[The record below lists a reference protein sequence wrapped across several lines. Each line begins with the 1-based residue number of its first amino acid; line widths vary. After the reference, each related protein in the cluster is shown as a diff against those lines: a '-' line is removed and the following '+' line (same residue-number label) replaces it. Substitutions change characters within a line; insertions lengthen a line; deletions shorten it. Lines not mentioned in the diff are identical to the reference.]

1 MATATDPLAATGEQS
16 PLRGG
21 LLALL
26 VQGPSYGYELAN
38 RLERQL
44 GPDWGIV
51 RSSLYRTLKAM
62 CAEGLLSAEKSE
74 AGEARIV
81 YSATGRADG
90 AVQSWMESPLSLE
103 DGQLQLQVRMIV
115 ARLEDLPRLV
125 VAVNNH
131 ERSLFVAHVA
141 LKDGIVN
148 AGSLR
153 GAMMRLVREAS
164 RHRIEAELSWL
175 VEARNTILGLMA
187 S

>member
-1 MATATDPLAATGEQS
+1 MFLTRPASSAAGFVNRRGACRRQVLSAQTFARPIHSGRELLSATGRPGTAHKAPSRSRAPRGRGSVCILLRSSSGSLGMATATDPLAATGEQS

-44 GPDWGIV
+44 GPDWRIV

-74 AGEARIV
+74 AAEARIV

-103 DGQLQLQVRMIV
+103 DGQLQ
-115 ARLEDLPRLV
+115 
-125 VAVNNH
+125 
-131 ERSLFVAHVA
+131 
-141 LKDGIVN
+141 
-148 AGSLR
+148 
-153 GAMMRLVREAS
+153 
-164 RHRIEAELSWL
+164 
-175 VEARNTILGLMA
+175 
-187 S
+187 